1 MIRNV
6 IIFTI
11 LLGFIEPVFANSY
24 RTTAT
29 YYSDYYNGRR
39 MKNGS
44 KFRQNSNYIAHPR
57 LRLGTRVTVHYKNLT
72 VKGVVTDRCNCT
84 IDLSKK
90 LFRQLAPLKK
100 GRIAVKVSY

>member
-1 MIRNV
+1 MIRSI
-6 IIFTI
+6 IIFSI
-11 LLGFIEPVFANSY
+11 LFGFVEPVIANSY

-39 MKNGS
+39 MANGR

-57 LRLGTRVTVHYKNLT
+57 LKLGTQVKIRYKNHT
-72 VKGVVTDRCNCT
+72 VTGVVTDRCNCT
-84 IDLSKK
+84 IDLSKG

-100 GRIAVKVSY
+100 GRIPVKVTY